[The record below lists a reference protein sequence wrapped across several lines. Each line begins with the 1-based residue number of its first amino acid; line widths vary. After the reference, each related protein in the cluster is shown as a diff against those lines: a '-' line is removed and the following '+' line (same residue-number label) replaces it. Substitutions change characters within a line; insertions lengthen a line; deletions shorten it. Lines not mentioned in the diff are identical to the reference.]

1 MKKHIF
7 GLARICASVAA
18 LAMCEPAQAQTV
30 QNNNNT
36 IGPSV
41 QFGGG
46 QSNFGIDSK
55 FGVSDNLSLRPF
67 IYFPSGGT
75 NFGSALTYD
84 FHLPTTDNT
93 LQITPF
99 VGGAV
104 DINNTNGSAITT
116 ASLVGGADL
125 NLTDTVQ
132 LKAGVAVPLST
143 DSGQTTAVTLGAGI
157 RF

>member
-18 LAMCEPAQAQTV
+18 LAICAPAQAQTV
-30 QNNNNT
+30 QNNT
-36 IGPSV
+36 IGPSL

-46 QSNFGIDSK
+46 QTNFGIDSK
-55 FGVSDNLSLRPF
+55 FGVSDNLSVRPF

-75 NFGSALTYD
+75 DFGTALTYD
-84 FHLPTTDNT
+84 FQLPTTGNN
-93 LQITPF
+93 LQVTPF

-104 DINNTNGSAITT
+104 DINNTNGSGTTT
-116 ASLVGGADL
+116 ASIVGGADL
-125 NLTDTVQ
+125 NLTDNIQ
-132 LKAGVAVPLST
+132 AKIGLAIPLST
-143 DSGQTTAVTLGAGI
+143 DSGQSTAVTLGAGL